1 VRIHG
6 IFEGDH
12 DDHQHVQNVSKNLWQ
27 MTAGVGW
34 TGILA
39 GRM

>member
-1 VRIHG
+1 MAILKVIMM
-6 IFEGDH
+6 IINDH
-12 DDHQHVQNVSKNLWQ
+12 HKNLWQ